1 MTDSDSEFSEPVD
14 DSPDPALLAGQST
27 RTAVGAGE
35 LMRFLRPYIAPVRG
49 LITGSIMF
57 GLVAL
62 LAAAAIPLV
71 VEDALQHGV
80 EAHALGMLAL
90 LMLIDIAMS
99 WAGQR
104 LSYRAAASMARHMT
118 AEIYAATLESPMM
131 RQIGLRRPS
140 VISRHTSDVDRIEEA
155 VDVTLDEGLPGV
167 LKIILSLALLY
178 YVEPRAGV
186 IMMIGTLL
194 FLIVYTVIGRGLLTV
209 DKARLD
215 ASSDVG
221 ALVDESITAA
231 RNVSGMNL
239 REWMRERLS
248 ERIERLHHATVVQ
261 KRQARR
267 LVVAA
272 RTVGYIAL
280 FGVVVAALVGG
291 ESEAGAIAAALLYID
306 AVVRGLEALPP
317 WLRDGRLAVTSKRRI
332 EQITRALPR
341 VNRESPDA
349 EAPEVG
355 LAMHDIALEPD
366 NPLTLGS
373 LRLPTSGIVAIVP
386 DAGMAPS
393 RLLEVL
399 GGDGN
404 ADAGF
409 VTLDGSDVRHPM
421 VKRRIVLLTHETFL
435 MDTTVREHL
444 RAADP
449 AITTD
454 GVTHALAKAGLSHL
468 ADLPDGGVDSR
479 LGTHAEALSVHE
491 RQRLLLAMAMTSDA
505 DIVMIETLAL
515 LADVDVAL
523 PLLAAIGGEEQ
534 RLVIIATRSPDIASR
549 AGHVIALFSDQI
561 LCDTHSELMANP
573 KYSGIWDRQSAMSA
587 DTRILESIPEAQ
599 RNSMRSRIA
608 TEQFPAGETL
618 FRSGSPAD
626 QIMFIITGRVAVLA
640 ADADGI
646 ERRVAEI
653 GPGNFCGDIDRPG
666 TSHSTTVRAVHDT
679 LVRTLSVEAWSAGV
693 MGLLDADPVER
704 RVVTAVLRS
713 PHATEEAITAML
725 PDVEPASVTGAIESL
740 LSQSALRRSPDGVLS
755 ISARRRSL
763 AGSAALL
770 DRLVD

>member
-1 MTDSDSEFSEPVD
+1 MTVSDSEYFEPSD
-14 DSPDPALLAGQST
+14 DSPDPELLAGLEN
-27 RTAVGAGE
+27 RTSAGAGE
-35 LMRFLRPYIAPVRG
+35 LIRYLRPYLRPVRK

-80 EAHALGMLAL
+80 EAHALGTLAL
-90 LMLIDIAMS
+90 LMLVDIAMS

-104 LSYRAAASMARHMT
+104 LSYRAAASMARHLT
-118 AEIYAATLESPMM
+118 AEVYAATLESPMM

-140 VISRHTSDVDRIEEA
+140 VISRHTSDIDRIEEA

-167 LKIILSLALLY
+167 LRIILSLGLLY

-186 IMMIGTLL
+186 IMIIGTLL
-194 FLIVYTVIGRGLLTV
+194 FLIVYSVIGRGLLTV

-231 RNVSGMNL
+231 RNASGMNL
-239 REWMRERLS
+239 LDWMRERLA
-248 ERIERLHHATVVQ
+248 ERIDRLHRATIVQ

-272 RTVGYIAL
+272 RTVGHIAL
-280 FGVVVAALVGG
+280 FGVIVAALIGG

-341 VNRESPDA
+341 VNRESPNP
-349 EAPEVG
+349 EAPEPG
-355 LAMHDIALEPD
+355 LAIHDMALEPD
-366 NPLTLGS
+366 NLLTLGT

-404 ADAGF
+404 ADAGC
-409 VTLDGSDVRHPM
+409 VTLDGTDVRHPM
-421 VKRRIVLLTHETFL
+421 VKRRVVLLTHETFL
-435 MDTTVREHL
+435 MDATVREHL

-449 AITTD
+449 TITAE
-454 GVTHALAKAGLSHL
+454 GVTTALAKAGLSHL
-468 ADLPDGGVDSR
+468 EDLPNGGVDAR
-479 LGTHAEALSVHE
+479 LGTHAETLSVHE
-491 RQRLLLAMAMTSDA
+491 RQRLLLAMAMTSNA
-505 DIVMIETLAL
+505 DIVMVETLAL

-523 PLLAAIGGEEQ
+523 PLLASIAGQEQ
-534 RLVIIATRSPDIASR
+534 RLVIVATRSPDLASR
-549 AGHVIALFSDQI
+549 AGHVIALFPDEI
-561 LCDTHSELMANP
+561 LCAPHSELMGNP

-587 DTRILESIPEAQ
+587 DTRILESIPDAQ
-599 RNSMRSRIA
+599 RDSMRSRIA

-626 QIMFIITGRVAVLA
+626 QIMYIITGRVAVLA
-640 ADADGI
+640 TDADGI

-666 TSHSTTVRAVHDT
+666 TRHSNTVRAVHDT

-713 PHATEEAITAML
+713 ANATDDAIMEML
-725 PDVEPASVTGAIESL
+725 PDVEPAAVTDAIESL
-740 LSQSALRRSPDGVLS
+740 LSQSALRRSGDGVLS